1 MAITQEQIVNG
12 VQQLKDRGESPD
24 VVNEFIAR
32 ATAIQRRSQAASET
46 QALPPEGQ
54 RQPQTPQEQQQLQ
67 QSMQMGQGQAMPAN
81 DAFVPTMVNPSATPE
96 QQAQRNADNLQG
108 TMGWKDRVDPTGGL
122 DMAGRMMLR
131 AAPTQKEKAMYL
143 DIEYGAGNWAHAPH
157 GKFFVKI
164 DDGDTGKKKWV
175 INDPQGFD
183 MGDVAEFLPKVP
195 EYIANFVAQASKIPA
210 AGASNP
216 EYAMA
221 VAAPVVAGEL
231 LGALTD
237 AVFRGSLGKP
247 INAMEIAKRR
257 GVNALVGTGLNA
269 AFVKGVQTVGS
280 LNEANTLLKNTW
292 RAFREEGQEAKKML
306 KSRGYYVTSEAELAP
321 AILEKNTSN
330 LTAAEAGETVA
341 RVLTEFDQRANN
353 AASRELGAAAKSVEQ
368 RSAALLDSAAPSIA
382 ENQTQAGLAITGGV
396 KSHFVT
402 QGATSNALYKQAFDE
417 INAAS
422 GGKAVGV
429 IKLTETK
436 KVIDDMLANRMVDAS
451 GKPINIGPEMI
462 KTLTETLRA
471 TATGQTVQ
479 SVRTLRTKMGAAMNG
494 EDTLFPGLPSA
505 AASRVWG
512 ALSDDMST
520 GIAAMGGQGGKLLRI
535 ADAHY
540 KATIMAVEAN
550 PLLNKIANG
559 KMPDTAD
566 VINNLQKGGLNDWAA
581 LKSVLPPNTYALAKR
596 SVVNS
601 LLTGEDVMING
612 APYKDVIGIGKLLS
626 NKNFLPEVKDEIFG
640 NSAVWKGIVQIGKEQ
655 EYIAAKQ
662 GIFSNAGAVDAN
674 AIRQVAYDIKAQG
687 FAAANKALTRA
698 IAFQTRRIDSVQNS
712 LVSQVASGSTVAA
725 AKDPVALMDGL
736 MSGRFSPALIT
747 STLNRL
753 PPQAREQV
761 SRAAFQRVFEK
772 ASDTALS
779 LVNSSRG
786 RIYDPSQVAN
796 VILGSPQ
803 QRLALQ
809 KMIGQERY
817 DTAKEW
823 VTYSLQRERERARSA
838 AYATTVGRIAS
849 VMPYTKLL
857 MARFGSEVI
866 QTAAGK
872 RVLTGLSPQSAAL
885 FAESRILQRNPIKT
899 AAAMTIIN
907 RAYSNAKFESYLDL
921 MSNYTDDQKNAFD
934 AFLLGPK

>member
-1 MAITQEQIVNG
+1 MAITQQQIANG
-12 VQQLKDRGESPD
+12 VQQLRDRGEPD
-24 VVNEFIAR
+24 NVIQEFIAR
-32 ATAIQRRSQAASET
+32 ATGIQRSAKA
-46 QALPPEGQ
+46 P
-54 RQPQTPQEQQQLQ
+54 QPQQQQPQAPQEQQQLQ
-67 QSMQMGQGQAMPAN
+67 QSMQMGQGQGMPAN
-81 DAFVPTMVNPSATPE
+81 DAFTPTMVNLSASPE
-96 QQAQRNADNLQG
+96 QQAQRRADNLQRQ
-108 TMGWKDRVDPTGGL
+108 MGFTDRVDPTAGL

-131 AAPTQKEKAMYL
+131 AAPTQEEKAMYL
-143 DIEYGAGNWAHAPH
+143 DTEYGAGNWSHLPN
-157 GKFFVKI
+157 GKFLVKI

-175 INDPQGFD
+175 VNDPQGLD
-183 MGDVAEFLPKVP
+183 MGDVAEFIPKVP
-195 EYIANFVAQASKIPA
+195 EYIAGFVAQASKIPPV
-210 AGASNP
+210 GASK
-216 EYAMA
+216 AAFLMA
-221 VAAPVVAGEL
+221 AAVPVVAGEL
-231 LGALTD
+231 IGALSD
-237 AVFRGSLGKP
+237 AAFRGTLGQP
-247 INAMEIAKRR
+247 INAGEIVKRR
-257 GVNALVGTGLNA
+257 AVNLAVGTGLNS
-269 AFVKGVQTVGS
+269 AFMKGVQKIGG
-280 LNEANTLLKNTW
+280 LNEANNLLKKTW
-292 RAFREEGQEAKKML
+292 RAFREEGQEAKNAL

-321 AILEKNTSN
+321 AILEKNASN
-330 LTAAEAGETVA
+330 LTASEAGETVA

-353 AASRELGAAAKSVEQ
+353 AASRELGAAARSVEQ

-402 QGATSNALYKQAFDE
+402 QSATSNALYKQAFDE

-422 GGKAVGV
+422 GGKNVGV

-436 KVIDDMLANRMVDAS
+436 KIIDDMLANRMVDAN
-451 GKPINIGPEMI
+451 GNPINIGPEMI
-462 KTLTETLRA
+462 KTLTETLKA
-471 TATGQTVQ
+471 VGTGQTVQ
-479 SVRTLRTKMGAAMNG
+479 AVRTLRTKMGAAMNG
-494 EDTLFPGLPSA
+494 EDTLFPGLPAA
-505 AASRVWG
+505 AASRLWG
-512 ALSDDMST
+512 GLSDDLST
-520 GIAAMGGQGGKLLRI
+520 GITAMGGQGGKLLRI

-559 KMPDTAD
+559 KIVDTAD
-566 VINNLQKGGLNDWAA
+566 VISTLEKGGLNDWAA

-596 SVVNS
+596 AVVNT

-612 APYKDVIGIGKLLS
+612 TPYKDVIGIGKLLS

-640 NSAVWKGIVQIGKEQ
+640 SSAVWKGIQQIGKEQ

-662 GIFSNAGAVDAN
+662 GVFSNAGAVDAN
-674 AIRQVAYDIKAQG
+674 AIRQVAYDIKTQG
-687 FAAANKALTRA
+687 FAAANKALGRA
-698 IAFQTRRIDSVQNS
+698 IAIQTKRIDSVQNS

-725 AKDPVALMDGL
+725 VKYPVALMDGL
-736 MSGRFSPALIT
+736 MSGRFSAALVS
-747 STLNRL
+747 STLNKL
-753 PPQAREQV
+753 PPQTREQV

-786 RIYDPSQVAN
+786 RVYDPSQVAN

-809 KMIGQERY
+809 NMIGKERY

-823 VTYSLQRERERARSA
+823 VTFTLQRERERARSA

-849 VMPYTKLL
+849 VLPYTKLL

-907 RAYSNAKFESYLDL
+907 RAYSNAKFEDYLGL
-921 MSNYTDDQKNAFD
+921 MSNYTEDQRD
-934 AFLLGPK
+934 AIDSFILGPK

>member
-1 MAITQEQIVNG
+1 MAITQQQIANG
-12 VQQLKDRGESPD
+12 VQQLRDRGEPD
-24 VVNEFIAR
+24 EVIQEFIAR
-32 ATAIQRRSQAASET
+32 ATAIQRSAKAQQT
-46 QALPPEGQ
+46 QQQQPQEGQ
-54 RQPQTPQEQQQLQ
+54 MQLQTPQEQQQMQ
-67 QSMQMGQGQAMPAN
+67 GVQMGQGQGMPASN
-81 DAFVPTMVNPSATPE
+81 RFIPEIVAGTDEQRSA
-96 QQAQRNADNLQG
+96 AMARNFQKQ
-108 TMGWKDRVDPTGGL
+108 MGFTDRVDPTAGL

-131 AAPTQKEKAMYL
+131 AAPTQEEKAMYL
-143 DIEYGAGNWAHAPH
+143 DTEYGAGNWSHLPN
-157 GKFFVKI
+157 GKFLVKI

-175 INDPQGFD
+175 VNDPQGLD
-183 MGDVAEFLPKVP
+183 MGDVAEFIPKVP
-195 EYIANFVAQASKIPA
+195 EYIASFVAQASKIPA
-210 AGASNP
+210 VGASNP
-216 EYAMA
+216 EFLMA
-221 VAAPVVAGEL
+221 AAVPVVAGEII
-231 LGALTD
+231 GALTD
-237 AVFRGSLGKP
+237 AAFRGTLGKP
-247 INAMEIAKRR
+247 INATEIVKRR
-257 GVNALVGTGLNA
+257 AVNLAVGTGLNS
-269 AFVKGVQTVGS
+269 AFMKGVQKIGG
-280 LNEANTLLKNTW
+280 LNEANALLKKTW
-292 RAFREEGQEAKKML
+292 RAFREEGQEAKQML
-306 KSRGYYVTSEAELAP
+306 KGRGYYVTSEAELAP
-321 AILEKNTSN
+321 AILEKNASS

-368 RSAALLDSAAPSIA
+368 RSAALLDSAAPAIA

-402 QGATSNALYKQAFDE
+402 QSATSNALYKQAFDE

-422 GGKAVGV
+422 GGKTTGV

-436 KVIDDMLANRMVDAS
+436 KIIDDMLANRMVDAK

-471 TATGQTVQ
+471 VGTGQTVQ
-479 SVRTLRTKMGAAMNG
+479 AVRTLRTKMGAAMNG
-494 EDTLFPGLPSA
+494 EATLFPGLPA
-505 AASRVWG
+505 AAAARMWG
-512 ALSDDMST
+512 GLSDDLT
-520 GIAAMGGQGGKLLRI
+520 AGIATVGGQGGKTLRM

-559 KMPDTAD
+559 KVVDTAD
-566 VINNLQKGGLNDWAA
+566 VIGALGKGGLNDWAA

-596 SVVNS
+596 AVVNT

-640 NSAVWKGIVQIGKEQ
+640 SSAVWKGIQQIGKEQ

-662 GIFSNAGAVDAN
+662 GVFSNAGAVDAD
-674 AIRQVAYDIKAQG
+674 AIRQVAYDIKTQG
-687 FAAANKALTRA
+687 FAAANKALGRA
-698 IAFQTRRIDSVQNS
+698 IAIQTKRIDSVQNS

-736 MSGRFSPALIT
+736 MSGRFSPALV
-747 STLNRL
+747 SSALNKL
-753 PPQAREQV
+753 PPQTRDQV

-786 RIYDPSQVAN
+786 RVYDPSQVAN

-809 KMIGQERY
+809 NMIGKERY

-823 VTYSLQRERERARSA
+823 VTFTLQRERERARSA

-849 VMPYTKLL
+849 VLPYTKLL

-899 AAAMTIIN
+899 AAATTIIN
-907 RAYSNAKFESYLDL
+907 RAYSNAKFEDYLGL
-921 MSNYTDDQKNAFD
+921 MSNYTDDQRD
-934 AFLLGPK
+934 AIDSFILGPK

>member
-1 MAITQEQIVNG
+1 
-12 VQQLKDRGESPD
+12 
-24 VVNEFIAR
+24 
-32 ATAIQRRSQAASET
+32 
-46 QALPPEGQ
+46 
-54 RQPQTPQEQQQLQ
+54 
-67 QSMQMGQGQAMPAN
+67 
-81 DAFVPTMVNPSATPE
+81 
-96 QQAQRNADNLQG
+96 
-108 TMGWKDRVDPTGGL
+108 
-122 DMAGRMMLR
+122 
-131 AAPTQKEKAMYL
+131 
-143 DIEYGAGNWAHAPH
+143 
-157 GKFFVKI
+157 
-164 DDGDTGKKKWV
+164 
-175 INDPQGFD
+175 
-183 MGDVAEFLPKVP
+183 
-195 EYIANFVAQASKIPA
+195 
-210 AGASNP
+210 
-216 EYAMA
+216 
-221 VAAPVVAGEL
+221 
-231 LGALTD
+231 
-237 AVFRGSLGKP
+237 
-247 INAMEIAKRR
+247 
-257 GVNALVGTGLNA
+257 
-269 AFVKGVQTVGS
+269 
-280 LNEANTLLKNTW
+280 
-292 RAFREEGQEAKKML
+292 
-306 KSRGYYVTSEAELAP
+306 
-321 AILEKNTSN
+321 
-330 LTAAEAGETVA
+330 
-341 RVLTEFDQRANN
+341 
-353 AASRELGAAAKSVEQ
+353 
-368 RSAALLDSAAPSIA
+368 
-382 ENQTQAGLAITGGV
+382 
-396 KSHFVT
+396 
-402 QGATSNALYKQAFDE
+402 
-417 INAAS
+417 
-422 GGKAVGV
+422 
-429 IKLTETK
+429 
-436 KVIDDMLANRMVDAS
+436 
-451 GKPINIGPEMI
+451 
-462 KTLTETLRA
+462 
-471 TATGQTVQ
+471 
-479 SVRTLRTKMGAAMNG
+479 MGAAMNG
-494 EDTLFPGLPSA
+494 EDTLFPGLPA
-505 AASRVWG
+505 AAAKRVWG
-512 ALSDDMST
+512 ALSDDMTT
-520 GIAAMGGQGGKLLRI
+520 GIAAVGGQGGKSLRI

-674 AIRQVAYDIKAQG
+674 AIKQVAYDIKAQG
-687 FAAANKALTRA
+687 FAAANKALGRA
-698 IAFQTRRIDSVQNS
+698 IAIQTKRIDSVQNS

-736 MSGRFSPALIT
+736 MSGRFSPALVT
-747 STLNRL
+747 ATLNKL

-786 RIYDPSQVAN
+786 RVYDPSQVAN

-809 KMIGQERY
+809 NMIGKERY

-838 AYATTVGRIAS
+838 AYATTIGRIAS
-849 VMPYTKLL
+849 VMPYPKLL

-866 QTAAGK
+866 QTSAGK